1 MNLEEID
8 MKDFLINVKTHQGSI
23 SYQYILN
30 GLTPEE
36 INSLLLKLC
45 PYLVEIMCS
54 HYGNYF
60 IQKLFLKLNVNQ
72 RLLIF
77 SIIKN
82 NFIQLCANKSG
93 TYSIQSLIDV
103 IKTPKEEALL
113 KSLLENHLVFLFTHE
128 YAHHVIQK
136 IIIDFPEEKRDYIN
150 ACIFENLDKICMND
164 YGSLC
169 VIKFIIVNINLLYR
183 IELVKSINKHF
194 VSLVSNRFGC
204 NVILFMIEKYGVGY
218 FIYYF

>member
-1 MNLEEID
+1 MSTNINESENFFNIDFFSHPKSNSADNIRTNSLSVFSSQMNLEEID

-72 RLLIF
+72 RLL
-77 SIIKN
+77 
-82 NFIQLCANKSG
+82 
-93 TYSIQSLIDV
+93 
-103 IKTPKEEALL
+103 
-113 KSLLENHLVFLFTHE
+113 VF
-128 YAHHVIQK
+128 
-136 IIIDFPEEKRDYIN
+136 
-150 ACIFENLDKICMND
+150 
-164 YGSLC
+164 
-169 VIKFIIVNINLLYR
+169 
-183 IELVKSINKHF
+183 
-194 VSLVSNRFGC
+194 LVSNRFGC

-218 FIYYF
+218 SGFIFNEIKQNLIYFSTNNINSVSLVIKVINYMSKYDKLIL